1 MPTAMSSTAIDS
13 TDSGLTSDVVI
24 GIPAYNEA
32 ETVGDVVRS
41 ALDPDVDVLVVDDG
55 SDDRTATVAAEA
67 GATVV
72 SHSENR
78 GYGAA
83 LGTLFETAHEHDIDH
98 LVVVDADGQHDPTE
112 AEDLVAT
119 QRQSDGD
126 IVIGS
131 RLVPGSQTEMPLYRR
146 GGLAVINGLIALALR
161 LGYSSKRVADSQ
173 SGFRAYNAD
182 AIELL
187 ACQADLSDGMDASI
201 DILFHAAEA
210 DYTFVETPVDVTYDV
225 AEANTH
231 NPVVHGL
238 VLVRNVFSRVLTD
251 RPVRSL
257 GVPGSVCLLLGGLLS
272 RASLSGYTLL
282 SAVVPLLI
290 TLLVI
295 AGGGL
300 VGAALAFNRLS
311 PRRD

>member
-1 MPTAMSSTAIDS
+1 MSTPAIDS
-13 TDSGLTSDVVI
+13 TDYGLTRDVVI

-32 ETVGDVVRS
+32 ETVGDVVRAAS
-41 ALDPDVDVLVVDDG
+41 DPAVDVVVVDDG
-55 SDDRTATVAAEA
+55 SDDETATVAANA
-67 GATVV
+67 GATVIR
-72 SHSENR
+72 HTENR

-83 LGTLFETAHEHDIDH
+83 LGTLFETAHEHDVEH

-112 AEDLVAT
+112 ALDLVAT
-119 QRQSDGD
+119 QRQSGGD

-131 RLVPGSQTEMPLYRR
+131 RFVPGADTEMPLYRR
-146 GGLAVINGLIALALR
+146 GGLAVVNGLIAVALR
-161 LGYSSKRVADSQ
+161 LGYSSKRVADTQ

-182 AIELL
+182 AIALL
-187 ACQADLSDGMDASI
+187 ASRADLSDGMDASI

-210 DYTFVETPVDVTYDV
+210 DHTFVETPVDVTYDV

-231 NPVVHGL
+231 NPLVHGV
-238 VLVRNVFSRVLTD
+238 VLVRNVLGRLLAD

-272 RASLSGYTLL
+272 RASLAGYTLL

-300 VGAALAFNRLS
+300 VGAALAFNRFAPS
-311 PRRD
+311 RD